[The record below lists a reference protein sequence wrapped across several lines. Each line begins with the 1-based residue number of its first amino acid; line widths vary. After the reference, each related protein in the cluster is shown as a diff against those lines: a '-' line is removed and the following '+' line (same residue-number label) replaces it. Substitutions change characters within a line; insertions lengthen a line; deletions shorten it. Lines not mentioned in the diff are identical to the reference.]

1 MNKVYNVSV
10 ASVVKKLFIVEHL
23 LDDLSFVDEFKSLIE
38 KNISDLS
45 YKTNVLGKMT
55 DWKFFVDNKKFH
67 NILKNSMDMCT
78 FVDAKL
84 MYLHSAWGNIL
95 QNNDE
100 VKPHSHQPALLSGI
114 LYLTENGPGTDF
126 PDFKKTTEEKIG
138 KFVLFHPHSLHGV
151 KQSSLKEKRYSLAF
165 NLYATN
171 YWE

>member
-114 LYLTENGPGTDF
+114 LYLTENGPGTNF
-126 PDFKKTTEEKIG
+126 PDFNMILKEKIG
-138 KFVLFHPHSLHGV
+138 KIVFFNSEINHFVQKTNLI
-151 KQSSLKEKRYSLAF
+151 EKRYTISF
-165 NLYATN
+165 NFN
-171 YWE
+171 YSTSF